1 MAGLGKTL
9 GRSLWGLG
17 VAGVAAAAWGVL
29 VERTRFQLR
38 EETVPI
44 LDAGATPIRLLHLS
58 DLHLAP
64 WHRETIAWI
73 RQLADLHP
81 DVVIGT
87 GDFFG
92 HKDAL
97 PTIAEALHPFV
108 GVPGVVVHGSN
119 DFIAPRP
126 VNPLKYLWE
135 QSGGTESGE
144 RVDFDGLRRLYTD
157 TLGWHDIDNSAVTME
172 VSGQVLEFIG
182 VGDAHVARDDFSA
195 LTSVIEQ
202 GRESSPVRNRVERPS
217 TTTIGVAHA
226 PYQRVLNGLVNQ
238 GAELI
243 LAGHTHG
250 GQVRVPGLGALTTNC
265 DLPTAY
271 ASGLH
276 TWAHGSRSSYLN
288 VSAGLGTNIYAPV
301 RFWCPPEAILLTL
314 TADDIGYA

>member
-1 MAGLGKTL
+1 MGSLAKGL

-17 VAGVAAAAWGVL
+17 LAGVGAAAWGVF

-44 LDAGATPIRLLHLS
+44 LDAGATPIRVLHLS

-64 WHRETIAWI
+64 WHRSTVSWVSE
-73 RQLADLHP
+73 LVELEPDLI
-81 DVVIGT
+81 IGT

-97 PTIAEALHPFV
+97 PAIAETLRPFA
-108 GVPGVVVHGSN
+108 GIPGVVVHGSN
-119 DFIAPRP
+119 DLIAPRP

-135 QSGGTESGE
+135 ESSGTMSGD

-157 TLGWHDIDNSAVTME
+157 TLGWRDIENRAITLE
-172 VSGQVLEFIG
+172 IAGQVLEFIG
-182 VGDAHVARDDFSA
+182 VGDAHVGRDDLTA
-195 LTSVIEQ
+195 LTASIEQ
-202 GRESSPVRNRVERPS
+202 GRESSPVRHQTERPS
-217 TTTIGVAHA
+217 TTTIGVTHA
-226 PYQRVLNGLVNQ
+226 PYQKVLNSLVNH

-250 GQVRVPGLGALTTNC
+250 GQVQVPGLGALTTNC
-265 DLPTAY
+265 DLPTSY
-271 ASGLH
+271 AKGFH
-276 TWAHGSRSSYLN
+276 TWSHGSRSSYLN
-288 VSAGLGTNIYAPV
+288 VSAGLGTSIYAPV

-314 TADDIGYA
+314 TGDDFGYA